1 MSFEKIIK
9 RNDYYFC
16 INYADITPSDLSFL
30 KSCWEQ
36 QEFSNPE
43 PSIQTGFME

>member
-16 INYADITPSDLSFL
+16 INYYISAVIIIYD
-30 KSCWEQ
+30 
-36 QEFSNPE
+36 PE
-43 PSIQTGFME
+43 PNCDLTIRNNIITANKKVKK